1 MHGHY
6 LVEWT
11 AKIMVFL
18 DVKPCSLVH
27 VNVLE
32 GYVFISLVLKLEATD
47 FSETLDLSTHLHGA
61 TSHNCKLYIHQCNN
75 FRSHRIYCISMIV
88 KHILHFHD
96 R

>member
-18 DVKPCSLVH
+18 DVKPCSLVR

-32 GYVFISLVLKLEATD
+32 GYVFISLVLKLEAEQN
-47 FSETLDLSTHLHGA
+47 SL
-61 TSHNCKLYIHQCNN
+61 K
-75 FRSHRIYCISMIV
+75 RWIYLPNYTARRPIIISFI
-88 KHILHFHD
+88 
-96 R
+96 